1 MCGFIGEISLDKLNP
16 QKLIKCNELIECRGP
31 DSLVQKN
38 FSAERIQY
46 GLIFNRL
53 AIIDLNNNADQP
65 MESANSSSVIMFNGE
80 IYNHRKLRKELEQK
94 GVKFNTD
101 HSDTEVL
108 LNGLDYFGLDF
119 IEKIKGQFSIA
130 YMQTS
135 SQKVYLIRDRVGQK
149 PLFYSLNSSEL
160 IFGSNLKSLV
170 NYKDEFEINN
180 SSIEEYMET
189 GVVSSPNTIFKNINK
204 VEPGQIVEINL
215 SLKPFRLIKTNY
227 WKPENFIDDK
237 IFNEE
242 EFFHLFTEAVSI
254 RLEADVPVA
263 NFLSGGIDSTAIAKN
278 LHDSSKTINTFSIAI
293 TDSKYD
299 ESKWSNEVAKRYG
312 TQHKQVNINSD
323 VQNSEILN
331 SINSLDEP
339 YSDPS
344 VVPSFILC
352 SAISDNYKVAL
363 SGDGGDELLGGY
375 KRVSNTF
382 KEKSSLNH
390 LFSKLYNFQPTLFG
404 TGANLSSNN
413 KSYEVSYTGYLFDSK
428 LMKYLNLSSSKH
440 EFIENLRS
448 REFPQYKNLML
459 EEYNLFLSEM
469 MMLKVDRTSM
479 ANSLEVRSPFVDHT
493 LIEYV
498 FSRNHSY
505 YNPENPKQILKSYLS
520 EDFDSSFTSRSKQG
534 FIFDLEGWVF
544 SNLPLISQTLNEGS
558 IINNIRSNFLN
569 YFSYNKT
576 RINANRIWRAF
587 VLEYYLSNIKI
598 QSLQ

>member
-1 MCGFIGEISLDKLNP
+1 MCGFIGGISLDKLNP
-16 QKLIKCNELIECRGP
+16 NKLLKCNKLIECRGP

-38 FSAERIQY
+38 FSVEKIQY

-53 AIIDLNNNADQP
+53 AIIDLNNKADQP
-65 MESANSSSVIMFNGE
+65 MSSANTSSVIMFNGE
-80 IYNHRKLRKELEQK
+80 IYNHRKLREELEQK
-94 GVKFNTD
+94 GLRFNTD

-108 LNGLDYFGLDF
+108 LNGLDYFGIDF
-119 IEKIKGQFSIA
+119 VEKIKGQFSIA
-130 YMQTS
+130 YMNTS
-135 SQKVYLIRDRVGQK
+135 SQKIYLIRDRVGQK
-149 PLFYSLNSSEL
+149 PLFYLLNSSEL
-160 IFGSNLKSLV
+160 IFGSNLKSLA
-170 NYKDEFEINN
+170 NYKDDFEINH

-189 GVVSSPNTIFKNINK
+189 GVVSSPNTIFKNIKK
-204 VEPGQIVEINL
+204 VEPAQIVEINL
-215 SLKPFRLIKTNY
+215 STKPFQLIKTKY

-242 EFFHLFTEAVSI
+242 EFLNFFTEAISA
-254 RLEADVPVA
+254 RLEADVPIA
-263 NFLSGGIDSTAIAKN
+263 NFLSGGIDSSAIAKN
-278 LHDSSKTINTFSIAI
+278 LHDSSKNINSFSISI
-293 TDSKYD
+293 TNSKYD
-299 ESKWSNEVAKRYG
+299 ESKWSNEVSKRYR
-312 TQHKQVNINSD
+312 TQHQQVNISANI
-323 VQNSEILN
+323 QNSEIFN

-352 SAISDNYKVAL
+352 SVISENYKVAL

-375 KRVSNTF
+375 KRFSNTF
-382 KEKSSLNH
+382 KQKNSLNY
-390 LFSKLYNFQPTLFG
+390 LFSKLYNFQPILFG
-404 TGANLSSNN
+404 TGANLSSND
-413 KSYEVSYTGYLFDSK
+413 KSYEVSYTSYLFDSK
-428 LMKYLNLSSSKH
+428 LIKYLNLSSGKE

-448 REFPQYKNLML
+448 REYPQYKNLML
-459 EEYNLFLSEM
+459 SEYNLFLSEM

-498 FSRNHSY
+498 FSRDHSY

-520 EDFDSSFTSRSKQG
+520 NDFDSSFTSRSKQG
-534 FIFDLEGWVF
+534 FIFDLEDWVY
-544 SNLPLISQTLNEGS
+544 SNIDLISQILDEGS
-558 IINNIRSNFLN
+558 IIKNIRSNFLN

-598 QSLQ
+598 RSL